1 MQHRED
7 RKSRIRTDYWQGFP
21 NQKDFSQID
30 ESKVKMRQN
39 HPIERV
45 FYDFYRLTES
55 DLIDCPDQIKNGNED
70 KIKVEK
76 RKVEFFKERHQI
88 DDQEVVIHRRKR
100 EKQYEFY
107 EKVNSEGKTE
117 IEK

>member
-1 MQHRED
+1 
-7 RKSRIRTDYWQGFP
+7 
-21 NQKDFSQID
+21 
-30 ESKVKMRQN
+30 MRQN